1 MRFLEDNVPYL
12 PVYVDYLTVYNTK
25 IRCNVASTVDRNNAT
40 FFKKKKEK
48 VLEVGIEPTTV
59 ALLLKAFLKGL
70 WHRNFGNR
78 MLL

>member
-40 FFKKKKEK
+40 FFKKKKRESAR
-48 VLEVGIEPTTV
+48 G
-59 ALLLKAFLKGL
+59 GD
-70 WHRNFGNR
+70 
-78 MLL
+78 